1 MARHTIDIILIL
13 LRARLGHDVKPLTE
27 ADKSKLMDVIQTA
40 GQHAVGP
47 ALHGGLKSMMDQGK
61 ADGWQAVAPMLKI
74 LEDQNAPF
82 ATGGCATCVCA
93 STRSLRAEDITPVF
107 LKGAASSLKMNK
119 PRRGAL
125 CLTWMSDRRTA
136 LEDAARALQES
147 GLELAASPDQYRSAR
162 HHHFAPLFDRQSGMS
177 VELHRRLL
185 RDATLDRQLMEYS
198 AAQQVTKDCAG
209 QSLALLSPTERL
221 NHVIWHAQVGNLNE
235 ALHQINLRDMLDA
248 SLLMSTSDI
257 ALERLGARADKAGLQ
272 QPFANFLAAHDQ
284 LVGTRRH
291 PERTKPMAAYRAA
304 KITSPPSQ
312 NTRTLELALH
322 YLKTGI
328 RNPSRLLNGLRAL
341 LVQGPMGHAKRILNR
356 RTGSSKS

>member
-1 MARHTIDIILIL
+1 VSDVDVLIDE
-13 LRARLGHDVKPLTE
+13 P
-27 ADKSKLMDVIQTA
+27 
-40 GQHAVGP
+40 
-47 ALHGGLKSMMDQGK
+47 
-61 ADGWQAVAPMLKI
+61 
-74 LEDQNAPF
+74 
-82 ATGGCATCVCA
+82 
-93 STRSLRAEDITPVF
+93 
-107 LKGAASSLKMNK
+107 
-119 PRRGAL
+119 
-125 CLTWMSDRRTA
+125 A

-162 HHHFAPLFDRQSGMS
+162 HHHFAPLFDQQSGMS

-257 ALERLGARADKAGLQ
+257 ALEQLGARADKAGLQ

-291 PERTKPMAAYRAA
+291 PGEQSPWLRTALQRLS
-304 KITSPPSQ
+304 SPPSQ